1 MPSNRID
8 RPEHSFQS
16 ANLIT
21 EVITDTAPDDP
32 YSVPLS
38 PGGTL
43 SLEEGIPTF
52 FVSRGS
58 PTRPYAKEHQVGHE
72 DVFTRLQQARDHF
85 PAAGLDQAILDEM
98 IR

>member
-21 EVITDTAPDDP
+21 EFDTFCAPDDP
-32 YSVPLS
+32 HSV
-38 PGGTL
+38 TL
-43 SLEEGIPTF
+43 VPDETHTCEEETLIV
-52 FVSRGS
+52 FVARGKLIH
-58 PTRPYAKEHQVGHE
+58 TDFKRDQVGYEH
-72 DVFTRLQQARDHF
+72 VFTSQQQARDHF
-85 PAAGLDQAILDEM
+85 EAAGLDQAILDAM